1 MQESGID
8 LGFDA
13 LNDNEKFQ
21 PSTGFYATL
30 SIPLDDVIRYLYD
43 FLCWGK
49 HGMCVLASKYRFTV
63 CCVLIS
69 IQHQTY
75 F

>member
-43 FLCWGK
+43 FLC
-49 HGMCVLASKYRFTV
+49 
-63 CCVLIS
+63 
-69 IQHQTY
+69 
-75 F
+75 